1 MTGDAAP
8 SVDVVLLGGPTA
20 SGKSGVALALAAA
33 LRGTIINADSMQL
46 YRELAILTARPA
58 APEMAL
64 APHRLYGFQ
73 PADRPLSAA
82 AWRRL
87 ALAEI
92 DAAAATGRVPI
103 VVGGTGLYLAA
114 LLRGLSDVPAIP
126 AEVRTAA
133 RARLD
138 AIGHAAFHAEL
149 AGLDPALGDRLAPGD
164 TQRMLRG
171 WEVATATGRPLS
183 AWQAAGRAAPPAGL
197 RFHPVVTDPP
207 RAGLYAASDR
217 RFDAMM
223 AAGGLE
229 EVRALGRLGL
239 DPELPLM
246 KALGVPELLAHLAG
260 QTSLEAAR
268 ALARQRT
275 RNYAKRQVTWFR
287 NQLPEAPRL
296 DPLGPGGPE
305 ATAQL
310 SERLKQ
316 EIIRNI
322 QNTD

>member
-1 MTGDAAP
+1 MTGEAAATI
-8 SVDVVLLGGPTA
+8 DVVLLGGPTA
-20 SGKSGVALALAAA
+20 SGKSGVALALATA
-33 LRGTIINADSMQL
+33 LGGTIINADSMQL
-46 YRELAILTARPA
+46 YRELAILTARPGA
-58 APEMAL
+58 ADLAA

-82 AWRRL
+82 AWRKL

-92 DAAAATGRVPI
+92 EAAAAAGRVPI
-103 VVGGTGLYLAA
+103 VVGGTGLYLSA

-126 AEVRTAA
+126 AEVRAEA

-149 AGLDPALGDRLAPGD
+149 AGLDPVLGGRLAPGD

-183 AWQAAGRAAPPAGL
+183 DWQAAGRTAAPLGL
-197 RFHPVVTDPP
+197 RFHPAVTDPP

-223 AAGGLE
+223 RAGALE
-229 EVRALGRLGL
+229 EVRALRHLAL

-246 KALGVPELLAHLAG
+246 KALGAPELLAHLAG
-260 QTSLEAAR
+260 DTSLEAAL

-296 DPLGPGGPE
+296 DPLGVGGG
-305 ATAQL
+305 AAAAQL

-322 QNTD
+322 QNSD